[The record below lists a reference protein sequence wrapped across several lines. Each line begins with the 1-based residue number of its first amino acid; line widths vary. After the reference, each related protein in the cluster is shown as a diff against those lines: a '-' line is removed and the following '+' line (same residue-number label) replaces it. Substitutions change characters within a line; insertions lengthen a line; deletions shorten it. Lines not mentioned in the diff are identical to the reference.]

1 MTNHSYGVRM
11 TNHSTAGRVASEVRA
26 ELARQRKTAGD
37 MATVLNMSAHTA
49 GRRLNGDVPFDVV
62 ELVALGVW
70 LGVDPGKF
78 LGDTEAVA

>member
-1 MTNHSYGVRM
+1 M

-26 ELARQRKTAGD
+26 ELARQRKTATD
-37 MATVLNMSAHTA
+37 MAAVLYMTGHTA

-62 ELVALGVW
+62 ELVALGAW
-70 LGVDPGKF
+70 LGVDPSKF